1 MQFEWDDNKAKR
13 NEQRKHRVSFNEAMT
28 SFYDPRQV
36 AFYDEDHS
44 NYEDQELL
52 WGHSNQGR
60 LLLVSYTL
68 RSNTIRIISARCATR
83 QEEKD
88 YARGI

>member
-13 NEQRKHRVSFNEAMT
+13 NERKHQVSFSEAMT

-36 AFYDEDHS
+36 AFYDVDHS
-44 NYEDQELL
+44 NDEDRELL
-52 WGHSNQGR
+52 LGHPNQGR

-68 RSNTIRIISARCATR
+68 RGNTIRIISAIRATR

>member
-13 NEQRKHRVSFNEAMT
+13 NERKHQVSFSEAMT

-36 AFYDEDHS
+36 AFYDIDHS
-44 NYEDQELL
+44 NDEDRELL
-52 WGHSNQGR
+52 LGHSSQGR
-60 LLLVSYTL
+60 LLL
-68 RSNTIRIISARCATR
+68 SARRATR
-83 QEEKD
+83 REEKD

>member
-13 NEQRKHRVSFNEAMT
+13 NERKHRVSFSEAMT

-36 AFYDEDHS
+36 AFYDVDHS
-44 NYEDQELL
+44 NDEDRELL
-52 WGHSNQGR
+52 LGHSSQGR

-68 RSNTIRIISARCATR
+68 RGNTIRIISARRATR

>member
-13 NEQRKHRVSFNEAMT
+13 NERKHRVSFNEAMT
-28 SFYDPRQV
+28 SFYDPIQV

-44 NYEDQELL
+44 NYEDRELL
-52 WGHSNQGR
+52 LGHSNQGR

-68 RSNTIRIISARCATR
+68 RGNTIRIISARRATR